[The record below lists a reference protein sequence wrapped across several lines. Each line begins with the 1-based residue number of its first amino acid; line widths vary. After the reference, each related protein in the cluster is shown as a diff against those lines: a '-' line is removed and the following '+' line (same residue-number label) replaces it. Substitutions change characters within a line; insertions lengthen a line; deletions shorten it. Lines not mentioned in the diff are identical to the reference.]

1 MPRRKEFEFAE
12 VLVDRLFLESFAV
25 EQSAYHHQE
34 SEETQGKALDG
45 FKGRLLWHINH
56 SLSPR
61 QKEVLKQYLCGKK
74 EREIAFILGVTQQVV
89 HIYKWRAINRLR
101 SLLKV

>member
-25 EQSAYHHQE
+25 EQSAYHRHE
-34 SEETQGKALDG
+34 VDPVKGETLDR
-45 FKGRLLWHINH
+45 FKGRLVWHINH

-61 QKEVLKQYLCGKK
+61 QKQVVKQFLTGRK
-74 EREIAFILGVTQQVV
+74 EREIALLLGVTQQVV
-89 HIYKWRAINRLR
+89 HIYKLRAIKKLR
-101 SLLKV
+101 ALLKS